1 MTTALRVLRDD
12 AADARLREDG
22 FVVVPFAA
30 IEPLVETLRAAYG
43 DLHGWSGE
51 GFEADLTNAD
61 RDYRHHVSAVLSELL
76 DVAVT
81 DLAEGFVPFLR
92 VFLCKWPGPDSDLY
106 LHRDWMYVDERAGGR
121 TFVVWIPLQD
131 VVEANGPMQ
140 ILPGSH
146 RFEDSLRGTHLNA
159 GWVSD
164 ADLVGS
170 HLVTV
175 PVALGEAV
183 VLDNAVVHRSI
194 PNQSGEP
201 RLVAGI
207 GLRPAGSPL
216 VHFLRSD
223 EDHAVRYEVDDE
235 FFLSVTP
242 QDLMATPPDL
252 EVAESIVLPEM
263 PPVPPQLAQA
273 ERAHAP
279 TPAPAQAHEQ
289 APAPA
294 PPPPVVAES
303 AKASRAARSGL
314 FSRLLR
320 RRG

>member
-1 MTTALRVLRDD
+1 MTTALRVLRDE

-30 IEPLVETLRAAYG
+30 VEPLVEALRAAYG
-43 DLHGWSGE
+43 ELHGWSGA

-61 RDYRHHVSAVLSELL
+61 RNYRHQVSAVLSELL
-76 DVAVT
+76 DDAVT
-81 DLAEGFVPFLR
+81 DLAAGFVPFLR

-121 TFVVWIPLQD
+121 TFVVWIPLQE
-131 VVEANGPMQ
+131 VVEENGPMQ

-164 ADLVGS
+164 ADLVGP

-201 RLVAGI
+201 RLVAAI
-207 GLRPAGSPL
+207 GLRPADSSL

-223 EDHAVRYEVDDE
+223 DTHAVRYEVDDE

-252 EVAESIVLPEM
+252 EVAESIVLADRPA
-263 PPVPPQLAQA
+263 VPPQLAPA
-273 ERAHAP
+273 ESVPASAQIA
-279 TPAPAQAHEQ
+279 APASSSQ
-289 APAPA
+289 
-294 PPPPVVAES
+294 VVAGPGQAAGS
-303 AKASRAARSGL
+303 ARSGRSGL
-314 FSRLLR
+314 FGRLLR